1 MEVRACMTRKV
12 VRIGPRDTVNQA
24 RDAMHEH
31 RIRHLPVCDDGRLVG
46 VVSERDTRG
55 FQRRETG
62 TTASGMPLMVAQI
75 MNPSIV
81 TIEPSAAVR
90 EAATLMVRHQIGA
103 LPVTEDGELV
113 GIISETDILK
123 LVAGSDEY

>member
-12 VRIGPRDTVNQA
+12 VSIAPRDTVNQA

-31 RIRHLPVCDDGRLVG
+31 RIRHLPVCDDDRLVG
-46 VVSERDTRG
+46 VISERDTRG

-62 TTASGMPLMVAQI
+62 MPVTVAQI

-81 TIEPSAAVR
+81 TIEPGAAGR
-90 EAATLMVRHQIGA
+90 EAAALMVKHQIGA
-103 LPVTEDGELV
+103 LPVTDDGALV
-113 GIISETDILK
+113 GIISETDILE
-123 LVAGSDEY
+123 LVAASDEY